1 MILTYDEQKLPTK
14 LRPKEVSD
22 WIKSKKKD
30 VVPSLKPS
38 TYGKTFQEWWTLM
51 QPSWRM
57 KGGLLNRDV
66 PEDETWQMLNK
77 GGTSGIYIVI
87 VGLSWWVNAQL
98 TDQDTHAWSLVDDL
112 SWVLQRMKESSAVLI
127 PQKRAHEGDDQL
139 LPRKRYAMNTVHYLI
154 LY

>member
-1 MILTYDEQKLPTK
+1 
-14 LRPKEVSD
+14 
-22 WIKSKKKD
+22 
-30 VVPSLKPS
+30 
-38 TYGKTFQEWWTLM
+38 M

-57 KGGLLNRDV
+57 KGGLLNHDV